1 MITVK
6 TKNIDRLHDH
16 HMDKRLFKLMLKIA
30 SRIVDA
36 EDLTLNYLMP
46 KAKTSRT
53 SGLILML

>member
-53 SGLILML
+53 SGLY